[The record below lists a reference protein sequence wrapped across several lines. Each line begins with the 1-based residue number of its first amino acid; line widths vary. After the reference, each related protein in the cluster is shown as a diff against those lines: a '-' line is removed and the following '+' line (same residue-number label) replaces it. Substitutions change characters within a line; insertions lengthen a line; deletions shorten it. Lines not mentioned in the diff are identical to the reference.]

1 MAMEGEKKRKREKC
15 EYAKR
20 HYEANKERG
29 VEKKREKM
37 ERYMIKIRE
46 DLLLRKG
53 MLGRD

>member
-29 VEKKREKM
+29 MEKK
-37 ERYMIKIRE
+37 ERKV
-46 DLLLRKG
+46 RKVLYG
-53 MLGRD
+53 EGGC